1 MKATKETRG
10 NGTRAAAGRTRRAP
24 RVSVVHRTAPPV
36 EANPPSPL
44 NPLSHAVI
52 EQPPAP
58 PLRDASDDELVA
70 MIVRGEVDA
79 GLAGLHA
86 RYARRLTAFVRGMVG
101 DVHLAADITQ
111 EVFAKLL
118 TKASTYRPGTQ
129 FRAWLLQVTRN
140 HALTVLR
147 ALRHRPRALSG
158 LEGIEPDEV
167 LAELQDPHEDHVREE
182 QELMEAL
189 RGAVDRL
196 PESYRVAFNLCVRDG
211 ASYAD
216 AAKSLGIPTG
226 TVGIRIM
233 RARQRLFAALCK
245 HFGRIR
251 RPPACCQDLARNA
264 S

>member
-1 MKATKETRG
+1 MTASKETRMD
-10 NGTRAAAGRTRRAP
+10 GTRDPASRTRRAP
-24 RVSVVHRTAPPV
+24 NVSDVHRAAPRGEVDLPGPV
-36 EANPPSPL
+36 H
-44 NPLSHAVI
+44 PLSHAVV

-70 MIVRGEVDA
+70 MIVRGETDA
-79 GLAGLHA
+79 GIAGLHA

-118 TKASTYRPGTQ
+118 TKAATYHPGTQ

-158 LEGIEPDEV
+158 LEGIEPEEV
-167 LAELQDPHEDHVREE
+167 LAELPDPHEDHAREE

-189 RGAVDRL
+189 HGAVDRL

-216 AAKSLGIPTG
+216 AARSLGIPTG

-245 HFGRIR
+245 HFGRVR